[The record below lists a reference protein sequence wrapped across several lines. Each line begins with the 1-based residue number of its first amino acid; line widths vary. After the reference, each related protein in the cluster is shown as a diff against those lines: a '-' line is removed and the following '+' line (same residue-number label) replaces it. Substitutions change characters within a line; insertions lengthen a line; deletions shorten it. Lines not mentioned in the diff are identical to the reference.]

1 MNVWAATLLVVA
13 NMKKTSKVAL
23 CGILAAL
30 QIVVMLVAYFPY
42 LTFALPAIAG
52 CLAIPVVIEV
62 GKKYAVATYVSVAVL
77 SFMLCE
83 KEASTYYIFL
93 FGYYPVLKAVIEK
106 AKSKVLQWIAKTST
120 SCVSFVL
127 AYYLSSFV
135 LQIELETLGDFGKF
149 SVLILLLLFVA
160 MFVVYDFAVSNV
172 VRLYIVRFRKL
183 VKKIFN

>member
-1 MNVWAATLLVVA
+1 M
-13 NMKKTSKVAL
+13 
-23 CGILAAL
+23 
-30 QIVVMLVAYFPY
+30 
-42 LTFALPAIAG
+42 
-52 CLAIPVVIEV
+52 
-62 GKKYAVATYVSVAVL
+62 
-77 SFMLCE
+77 
-83 KEASTYYIFL
+83 
-93 FGYYPVLKAVIEK
+93 
-106 AKSKVLQWIAKTST
+106 
-120 SCVSFVL
+120 L